1 MKLKA
6 ITLVE
11 TITALAVFSVIALG
25 TSMAFSTAGN
35 IFRRSQD
42 IQSESETSSEFITEI
57 YNNAEASSEEYCIF
71 MINEDIAITGELFKS
86 GEYII
91 SKPFYEKEM
100 GDDNEKQ
107 EELQD

>member
-42 IQSESETSSEFITEI
+42 IQSESETSSVR
-57 YNNAEASSEEYCIF
+57 
-71 MINEDIAITGELFKS
+71 LKS
-86 GEYII
+86 GW
-91 SKPFYEKEM
+91 
-100 GDDNEKQ
+100 
-107 EELQD
+107 